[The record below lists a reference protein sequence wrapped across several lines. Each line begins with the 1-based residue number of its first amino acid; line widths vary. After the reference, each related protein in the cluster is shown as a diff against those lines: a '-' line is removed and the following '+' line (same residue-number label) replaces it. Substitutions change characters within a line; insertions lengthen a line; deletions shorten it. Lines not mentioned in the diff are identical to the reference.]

1 VSGTEGARYLAVA
14 RLRKPHG
21 LKGDFAVFPLTGDP
35 ETVFAEGQ
43 RLVRLGLD
51 GQVLGEPVQ
60 IERSRGYHREWL
72 LKFRGVESRDV
83 LDTWRGQFL
92 GAPAE
97 SLAPPAE
104 GEVYLHELE
113 GFVVRGQDGT
123 ALGLVTSMF
132 ELPSGLTLEV
142 QGPRREFLLP
152 FKKEFVRRV
161 DRVQRVLEVELPEGL
176 ADLE

>member
-1 VSGTEGARYLAVA
+1 MTDSGGVRYLAVA

-21 LKGDFAVFPLTGDP
+21 LKGDFAIFPLTSDP
-35 ETVFAEGQ
+35 EAVFAEGR
-43 RLVRLGLD
+43 RLVRMGLD
-51 GQVLGEPVQ
+51 GAVLGEPVE

-72 LKFRGVESRDV
+72 VKFRGVASRDV
-83 LDTWRGQFL
+83 LDSWRGQFL

-113 GFVVRGQDGT
+113 GFAVRGQDGT
-123 ALGLVTSMF
+123 ALGLVTSLF
-132 ELPSGLTLEV
+132 ELASGLTLQV
-142 QGPRREFLLP
+142 QGPKREFLLP

-161 DRVQRVLEVELPEGL
+161 DREQRLLEVELPEGL
-176 ADLE
+176 VDLE

>member
-21 LKGDFAVFPLTGDP
+21 LKGDFAVFPLTSNPDA
-35 ETVFAEGQ
+35 VFAEGQ
-43 RLVRLGLD
+43 QLVRMGLD
-51 GQVLGEPVQ
+51 GQLLGEPVEV
-60 IERSRGYHREWL
+60 ERSRGYHREWL

-83 LDTWRGQFL
+83 LDSWRGQFL

-97 SLAPPAE
+97 SLVPPAE

-113 GFVVRGQDGT
+113 GFRVRGQDGT
-123 ALGLVTSMF
+123 ALGLVTSLF
-132 ELPSGLTLEV
+132 ELASGLTLEV

-161 DRVQRVLEVELPEGL
+161 DREQRVLEVELPEGL
-176 ADLE
+176 VDLE